1 MLGDHCGDWTVA
13 WSRRRAGEGDKGR
26 AVGLASEPVSDAPEL
41 CGLGKVLTISE
52 PDFLPL

>member
-13 WSRRRAGEGDKGR
+13 WSRRRAGEGGKGR